1 MQFLIRLI
9 QEDHLLD
16 MRVKLYAQIDVGAP
30 HRGQGDIA
38 VQIIEAV

>member
-1 MQFLIRLI
+1 MC
-9 QEDHLLD
+9 
-16 MRVKLYAQIDVGAP
+16 VKLFAQIDVGAP